1 MWTLQ
6 NISFSFIRWS
16 TIMREDVRVFF
27 LDAQGASYVG
37 LQLLKVVSLP
47 CLILKSCG
55 GDYRPGQSVGGK
67 DYKVPL
73 GVWLPSGL

>member
-16 TIMREDVRVFF
+16 TIMTKDLRVFF
-27 LDAQGASYVG
+27 LDAQGAGYIF

-47 CLILKSCG
+47 FLSNFK
-55 GDYRPGQSVGGK
+55 K
-67 DYKVPL
+67 M
-73 GVWLPSGL
+73 W